1 MENYNYSLCGFL
13 CLVSRWY
20 LDDTRL
26 VDDPSRPVALFH
38 DANDPGLV
46 ALLPLDVLAV
56 GGGLFARQTD
66 EQATRRLGGMSLEQL
81 EHVAASLGHCGHLG
95 YDGKIVDN
103 EGDFLLLVRG

>member
-56 GGGLFARQTD
+56 GGGLFAWQTD
-66 EQATRRLGGMSLEQL
+66 E
-81 EHVAASLGHCGHLG
+81 
-95 YDGKIVDN
+95 
-103 EGDFLLLVRG
+103 